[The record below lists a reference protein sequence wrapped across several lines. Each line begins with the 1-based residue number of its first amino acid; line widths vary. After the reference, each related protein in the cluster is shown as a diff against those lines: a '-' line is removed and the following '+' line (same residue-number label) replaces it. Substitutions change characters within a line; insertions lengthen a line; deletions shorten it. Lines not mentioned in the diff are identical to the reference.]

1 MDSFS
6 TRNHRKQYDGKRPSS
21 RQILSFSSS
30 PSPSSASAS
39 ASSSSSV
46 DHSTCSH
53 DDYSLLGPATPLRL
67 ISRIPFSWEH
77 FPGIPKNLNNHNNIA
92 PSPSHKLLPLPPP
105 TTSHLE
111 HHPIRS
117 TPRKK
122 NLIQGSFQRD
132 PFFAALVECSK
143 SNNNDYD
150 HHHEEASAAATT
162 TSNNGLWNNN
172 AAKVSRSL
180 SDRFE
185 SVSLFA
191 SCKRT
196 CAVSESLVHL
206 PSSRRTSPS

>member
-6 TRNHRKQYDGKRPSS
+6 TRNHRKQCDGKRPSS
-21 RQILSFSSS
+21 RRLPSFSSS
-30 PSPSSASAS
+30 PSSAS
-39 ASSSSSV
+39 ASSSSSL
-46 DHSTCSH
+46 DHSMCSH

-77 FPGIPKNLNNHNNIA
+77 FPGIPKNLNNHDNIA
-92 PSPSHKLLPLPPP
+92 SSPSHKLLPLPPP
-105 TTSHLE
+105 TTTHHLE

-117 TPRKK
+117 TARKK

-150 HHHEEASAAATT
+150 HHHEEASAAAAA

-180 SDRFE
+180 GDRFE
-185 SVSLFA
+185 LVSLFA

-206 PSSRRTSPS
+206 PSSRRTR